1 MVKKLPD
8 SELEIMMLIWDADE
22 PVSTLYLME
31 HLDSTHQWAKT
42 TVLNFLM
49 RLVERGFLEVK
60 KHSRSNTYQPL
71 VTRESYIVTE
81 GRDFLARLCKGDIR
95 LLLESLYQ
103 GKAIGLPDLEI
114 VRKLANEKLET
125 EADNT
130 ESNMDETVKS
140 EAPCEKKVS
149 AAHTPEVEKISNKK
163 RKTTVSADETVD
175 MPSLRPP
182 MRKVTPGVGVKANH
196 WGKR

>member
-31 HLDSTHQWAKT
+31 HLDTAHQWAKT

-60 KHSRSNTYQPL
+60 KHSRTNTYQPL
-71 VTRESYIVTE
+71 VAREAYIETE
-81 GRDFLARLCKGDIR
+81 GRDFLSRLCKGDIR

-103 GKAIGLPDLEI
+103 GNAIGLKDLEI
-114 VRKLANEKLET
+114 VRDLAEEKLGVNT
-125 EADNT
+125 NNT
-130 ESNMDETVKS
+130 ESIDTEKAKS
-140 EAPCEKKVS
+140 EAANDKKSSVTTTDINEK
-149 AAHTPEVEKISNKK
+149 TPSKK
-163 RKTTVSADETVD
+163 RKTAVPTDDTPN
-175 MPSLRPP
+175 MLPLKPP
-182 MRKVTPGVGVKANH
+182 MRKVVPGTAVKANH